1 MLLGRERARRVKL
14 DLHKASAGLCRGDTL
29 MAVRNGSASQA
40 CDSRR
45 PSIKTLSA
53 EHRAHLHLCVFPL
66 SAGQRA
72 ERHTHADH
80 ISPTRT
86 QVFTSM
92 SLHLR
97 AKRPR
102 DVMRAS
108 VIIITGE
115 EKQEKQWSCDSRE
128 ISICSSHISKI
139 NLNEFR
145 RNFTAFK
152 RNIIPY

>member
-1 MLLGRERARRVKL
+1 MLLGRERVRRVKL
-14 DLHKASAGLCRGDTL
+14 DLRKASAGLCRGDTL

-40 CDSRR
+40 CDSGR

-66 SAGQRA
+66 STGQRA

-102 DVMRAS
+102 DVTRAP
-108 VIIITGE
+108 VIIITAKKNKKK
-115 EKQEKQWSCDSRE
+115 KQSRE
-128 ISICSSHISKI
+128 ISICSSHISEI
-139 NLNEFR
+139 NRNQFR
-145 RNFTAFK
+145 RISLLSQM
-152 RNIIPY
+152 NIIPE